1 MRRRRE
7 SLQRWLGWW
16 PQGLALWAVLL
27 AWALPASAENGLD
40 VGPVRSIRVDGRPD
54 RFVVCDQAGHAPVV
68 SVMLGRRAVAVA
80 RALGGETVV
89 LDPSACEP
97 PLSARPSVQCSVGHA
112 PQLMH
117 IDVRLA
123 DRARR
128 AGNGIFGERWEY
140 RSLRLRQLSG
150 DNVVS
155 WVDHEVELPLDEVFE
170 DRIVRHIDQP
180 GTPPADSC
188 GVGFLV
194 IRSHV
199 RQGAAL
205 ALYALSSS
213 GLESRAVS
221 EPLGTRESWRDVIG
235 IADVVGDGRR
245 RIVEVTEPHQAGRLQ
260 IDDIRAGR
268 IEPESTLDGGYTT
281 HRFGTARQGIGAL
294 LDLTGDGIADIVV
307 PTSDWKCLAVVTARR
322 GVLREVGRLSC
333 GSALIVD
340 VLAADLNGDNRD
352 DLVAVRADGTIEAWF
367 R

>member
-1 MRRRRE
+1 MLRRWKR
-7 SLQRWLGWW
+7 LYRWPGTR
-16 PQGLALWAVLL
+16 PLALALAAVLF
-27 AWALPASAENGLD
+27 AIGLPAGAENGLD
-40 VGPVRSIRVDGRPD
+40 VGPVRSVRIDGKPERL
-54 RFVVCDQAGHAPVV
+54 VVCDLAGQAPVV

-80 RALGGETVV
+80 RALGGETVT
-89 LDPSACEP
+89 LDPGACEP
-97 PLSARPSVQCSVGHA
+97 PVSARPSVQCSVGRA

-170 DRIVRHIDQP
+170 DRTVRHIDQP
-180 GTPPADSC
+180 GTPSADAC
-188 GVGFLV
+188 GIGFLV

-205 ALYALSSS
+205 ALYALSPS

-221 EPLGTRESWRDVIG
+221 EPLGERERWRDVIG
-235 IADVVGDGRR
+235 VADVVGDGRR
-245 RIVEVTEPHQAGRLQ
+245 RIVEVTEPHRAGRLQ

-268 IEPESTLDGGYTT
+268 IEPEAGLDGYTT
-281 HRFGTARQGIGAL
+281 HRLGTGRQGVGAL
-294 LDLTGDGIADIVV
+294 LDLTGDGVVDIVV

-333 GSALIVD
+333 GPALIVD
-340 VLAADLNGDNRD
+340 VLAVDLNGDDRD
-352 DLVAVRADGTIEAWF
+352 DLVAVRTDGTIEAWF

>member
-7 SLQRWLGWW
+7 RRHRCSGAW
-16 PQGLALWAVLL
+16 PRGLALWVVLL
-27 AWALPASAENGLD
+27 AWALPACAENGLD
-40 VGPVRSIRVDGRPD
+40 VGPARRVRIDGKPE
-54 RFVVCDQAGHAPVV
+54 RFVVCDQAGQAPVV
-68 SVMLGRRAVAVA
+68 SVMQGRRAIAVVS
-80 RALGGETVV
+80 ALSGETVT
-89 LDPSACEP
+89 LDPGACEP
-97 PLSARPSVQCSVGHA
+97 PVSARPSVQCSVGRA
-112 PQLMH
+112 PQVMH

-140 RSLRLRQLSG
+140 RSLRLRQLTG

-155 WVDHEVELPLDEVFE
+155 WVDHEVELPLDEMFE
-170 DRIVRHIDQP
+170 DRVVRHVDQP
-180 GTPPADSC
+180 GAPSADSC
-188 GVGFLV
+188 GTGFLV

-205 ALYALSSS
+205 ALYALSPS

-221 EPLGTRESWRDVIG
+221 EPLGERERWRDVIG
-235 IADVVGDGRR
+235 VADVVGDGRR
-245 RIVEVTEPHQAGRLQ
+245 RIVEVAEPHRMGRLQ

-268 IEPESTLDGGYTT
+268 IEPEATLDGYTT
-281 HRFGTARQGIGAL
+281 HRLGSGRQGVGAL
-294 LDLTGDGIADIVV
+294 LDVTGDGVTDIVV
-307 PTSDWKCLAVVTARR
+307 PTSDWKCLAVVTARQ

-333 GSALIVD
+333 NAALIVD
-340 VLAADLNGDNRD
+340 VLAVDLNGDDRD